1 MARLNEKVAVITC
14 GNSGIGLA
22 TAKAFV
28 REGARVAVF
37 GRNRETLNLAVSELS
52 MLATDRE
59 ESRAAEGAGD
69 FGFDD
74 GGGTAV
80 ATATETAI
88 GVQGDVTNSAD
99 LDRLFAEVRERFGRI
114 DILFVNA
121 GIALP
126 SPFDQTPE
134 DLLEKHFAVN
144 VKGTYFT
151 VQKALPLLND
161 GASVIFT
168 TSAGNQKGM
177 PGMSAYLATK
187 AAVRSFART
196 LSAELVGRRIRVN
209 AISPGPVETP
219 IFGRIDMPQEQAQ
232 EMTRQITSM
241 IPLGRFGAA
250 DEIAEPVVFLA
261 APESSFVLGSELV
274 VDGGLSQ
281 L

>member
-1 MARLNEKVAVITC
+1 MARLNEKVAVITG

-28 REGARVAVF
+28 REGAKVAVF
-37 GRNRETLNLAVSELS
+37 GRDQETLNLAVSELAE
-52 MLATDRE
+52 LGADRAKRQATANAD
-59 ESRAAEGAGD
+59 
-69 FGFDD
+69 GFSTGN

-80 ATATETAI
+80 AAETAI
-88 GVQGDVTNSAD
+88 GVRGDVTNSAD

-126 SPFDQTPE
+126 APFDQTPE
-134 DLLEKHFAVN
+134 ELLEKHFAVN
-144 VKGTYFT
+144 VKGAYFT
-151 VQKALPLLND
+151 VQKALPLLKE
-161 GASVIFT
+161 GASVILT

-196 LSAELVGRRIRVN
+196 LSAELVGRGIRVN
-209 AISPGPVETP
+209 AISPGPIETP
-219 IFGRIDMPQEQAQ
+219 IFGRFDMPPEQAQ
-232 EMTRQITSM
+232 EMTQQITSM

-250 DEIAEPVVFLA
+250 DEIAEAVVFLA
-261 APESSFVLGSELV
+261 SPESSFVLGSELV

>member
-1 MARLNEKVAVITC
+1 MARLNEKVAVITG

-22 TAKAFV
+22 TARAFV
-28 REGARVAVF
+28 REGAKVAVF
-37 GRNRETLNLAVSELS
+37 GRDQETLNLAVSELS
-52 MLATDRE
+52 ALGTDRAE
-59 ESRAAEGAGD
+59 TSAAESAGG
-69 FGFDD
+69 FGSDN

-80 ATATETAI
+80 AAETAI
-88 GVQGDVTNSAD
+88 GVRGDVTNAAD

-126 SPFDQTPE
+126 APFDQTPE
-134 DLLEKHFAVN
+134 ELFEKHFAVN
-144 VKGTYFT
+144 VKGAYFT
-151 VQKALPLLND
+151 VQKALPLLKD
-161 GASVIFT
+161 GASVILT

-196 LSAELVGRRIRVN
+196 LSAELVGRGIRVN
-209 AISPGPVETP
+209 AISPGPIETP
-219 IFGRIDMPQEQAQ
+219 IFGRFDMPPERAQ
-232 EMTRQITSM
+232 EMTQQITSM
-241 IPLGRFGAA
+241 IPLGRFGAS
-250 DEIAEPVVFLA
+250 DEIAEAVVFLA
-261 APESSFVLGSELV
+261 SPESSFVLGSEFV

>member
-1 MARLNEKVAVITC
+1 MSRLNGKVAVITG

-22 TAKAFV
+22 TAQAFV
-28 REGARVAVF
+28 REGARVAIF
-37 GRNRETLNLAVSELS
+37 GRDETTLNSAVAELETK
-52 MLATDRE
+52 AAAAANGDGWA
-59 ESRAAEGAGD
+59 ESGD
-69 FGFDD
+69 G
-74 GGGTAV
+74 AV

-88 GVQGDVTNSAD
+88 GVRGDVTNSAD
-99 LDRLFAEVRERFGRI
+99 LDRLFEEVRERFGRI

-126 SPFDQTPE
+126 APFDQTPE
-134 DLLEKHFAVN
+134 ELLEKHFAVN
-144 VKGTYFT
+144 VKGAYFT

-161 GASVIFT
+161 GASVILT

-196 LSAELVGRRIRVN
+196 LSAELVGRGIRVN

-219 IFGRIDMPQEQAQ
+219 IFGRFDMPQEQAQ
-232 EMTRQITSM
+232 EMAQQITSM
-241 IPLGRFGAA
+241 IPMGRFGAS
-250 DEIAEPVVFLA
+250 DEIAEAVVFLA
-261 APESSFVLGSELV
+261 SPESSFVLGSEFV